1 MKKVIFKIC
10 IVLIAILA
18 FFSVVYGITYSKET
32 NRVLDNVKREKLAY
46 EEVEEKF
53 IGNYIG
59 EKSQIVNAK
68 SENLLNY
75 LQLSLDGVENISVI
89 QKDNLKSNRVIA
101 NNHQIDLDE
110 NGNIT
115 KIINYNDFSTVDKDR
130 RIYDENE
137 TLEDIKYKY
146 NDKSLIQP
154 IIDEIYNNLEL
165 EQYELVS
172 CHDMLDGT
180 WSIVW
185 NKVMENNIV
194 NPFDVV
200 VVSVDA
206 KDGSIITFNRNCI
219 TPECNI
225 NMINE
230 EDAIKFA
237 EPVIKKVEKY
247 DKVTTQLTVVKPNF
261 FWEEGGPYEE
271 ADFIR
276 IAWKIILDGNIFI
289 DVDAETG
296 EILGGDITQS
306 DGARVMCTVPAF
318 YNTAVRT
325 NLAAEA
331 FARLGYYQP
340 AWCQPWNDW
349 VVKTDITWLITHP
362 ELYGLFLSC
371 HGPAQNWTPG
381 NRYLTDS
388 REWTLFPSEISGNW
402 HFVILDACCSINY
415 TDFADAFH
423 ANGYAGRCCV
433 GWNVEIGTR
442 TAHEFWKRFS

>member
-154 IIDEIYNNLEL
+154 IIDEIYNNL
-165 EQYELVS
+165 
-172 CHDMLDGT
+172 
-180 WSIVW
+180 
-185 NKVMENNIV
+185 V
-194 NPFDVV
+194 NF
-200 VVSVDA
+200 
-206 KDGSIITFNRNCI
+206 
-219 TPECNI
+219 
-225 NMINE
+225 
-230 EDAIKFA
+230 
-237 EPVIKKVEKY
+237 
-247 DKVTTQLTVVKPNF
+247 Q
-261 FWEEGGPYEE
+261 
-271 ADFIR
+271 
-276 IAWKIILDGNIFI
+276 IL
-289 DVDAETG
+289 
-296 EILGGDITQS
+296 
-306 DGARVMCTVPAF
+306 
-318 YNTAVRT
+318 
-325 NLAAEA
+325 
-331 FARLGYYQP
+331 
-340 AWCQPWNDW
+340 
-349 VVKTDITWLITHP
+349 H
-362 ELYGLFLSC
+362 
-371 HGPAQNWTPG
+371 
-381 NRYLTDS
+381 
-388 REWTLFPSEISGNW
+388 
-402 HFVILDACCSINY
+402 
-415 TDFADAFH
+415 
-423 ANGYAGRCCV
+423 
-433 GWNVEIGTR
+433 
-442 TAHEFWKRFS
+442 